1 MPTDHSNNDVLAEM
15 QSSSSNHLFFLHWKE
30 DGLFP
35 FFPPSLYYVLTHL
48 IRVHFATVIG
58 GFISVQFLWLSSV
71 DQAYRKGLNALDD
84 FSCGE
89 DEKKKKEEERNWGTL
104 ETQSVV
110 GGKWDLPMNTS
121 LRWWMISL
129 LNITTGNVGW
139 EVNNKFS
146 QWLPFS

>member
-1 MPTDHSNNDVLAEM
+1 
-15 QSSSSNHLFFLHWKE
+15 
-30 DGLFP
+30 
-35 FFPPSLYYVLTHL
+35 
-48 IRVHFATVIG
+48 
-58 GFISVQFLWLSSV
+58 
-71 DQAYRKGLNALDD
+71 
-84 FSCGE
+84 
-89 DEKKKKEEERNWGTL
+89 
-104 ETQSVV
+104 V